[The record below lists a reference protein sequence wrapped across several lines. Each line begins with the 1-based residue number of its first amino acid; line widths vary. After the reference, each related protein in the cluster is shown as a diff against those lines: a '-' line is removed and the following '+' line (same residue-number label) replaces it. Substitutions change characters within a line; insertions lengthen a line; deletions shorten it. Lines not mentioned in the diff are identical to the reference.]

1 MLLVIMKDRDKIYL
15 PNSIT
20 RKINKT
26 MVFGKKYS
34 ELHRAKVTAWGQC
47 STFSEDGNLH
57 RAF

>member
-1 MLLVIMKDRDKIYL
+1 MLLVIMKYRDKIYL

-34 ELHRAKVTAWGQC
+34 EPHRAKVTEWGQC
-47 STFSEDGNLH
+47 STFSENGNLN
-57 RAF
+57 RA